1 LRHEYS
7 IEAIVRSLI
16 SQISIHKLEVFC
28 SVIELSSFSR
38 TAERMGIAQPV
49 VSAHVKA
56 LAEKLG
62 TPLIMRIG
70 RKVTLTEE
78 GHKVY
83 NWARE
88 IVSRTREMEREMA
101 DLHKGFAGKAT
112 VGASMTL
119 GSYVLPGLISRFHAA
134 FPKGE
139 ISVRVATPVAVTDA
153 VHVGDCDFAFTILD
167 PRHET
172 TGLEVEKVMDED
184 LILVASEQSGIAN
197 ASLVAPELVSLPF
210 ITAQSGTPR
219 REIEE
224 HCLARYGVRRERI
237 TMEFGHAESIKQ
249 AVRAGAGAA
258 FLFRS
263 SVSDELSAQTLRIIR
278 TPGMELRVPV
288 YLVKRRG
295 KQLSHFQ
302 VSLME
307 ELAQQLRSQEPERS
321 APTIDGA

>member
-1 LRHEYS
+1 M
-7 IEAIVRSLI
+7 RSLI

-28 SVIELSSFSR
+28 LVVELGSFSR

-56 LAEKLG
+56 LAEKFG
-62 TPLIMRIG
+62 APLTGRTG

-78 GHKVY
+78 GQRVY
-83 NWARE
+83 SWARE

-101 DLHKGFAGKAT
+101 DFQRGFVGKAT

-119 GSYVLPGLISRFHAA
+119 GSYVLPGLISQFHEIY
-134 FPKGE
+134 PKGE
-139 ISVRVATPVAVTDA
+139 ISVRVATPVSVTDA
-153 VHVGDCDFAFTILD
+153 VHIGDCDFAFTILD

-172 TGLEVEKVMDED
+172 AGLEVDKVMDEE
-184 LILVASEQSGIAN
+184 LILVASSKSKIGGSNLSSSQ
-197 ASLVAPELVSLPF
+197 LTKLPF

-224 HCLARYGVRRERI
+224 HCLARYGVKREHI
-237 TMEFGHAESIKQ
+237 AMEFGHAESIKQ

-263 SVSDELSAQTLRIIR
+263 SVSDELDAGTLRVIM

-307 ELAQQLRSQEPERS
+307 ELSRGLKGQEPLRR
-321 APTIDGA
+321 APTMEGA